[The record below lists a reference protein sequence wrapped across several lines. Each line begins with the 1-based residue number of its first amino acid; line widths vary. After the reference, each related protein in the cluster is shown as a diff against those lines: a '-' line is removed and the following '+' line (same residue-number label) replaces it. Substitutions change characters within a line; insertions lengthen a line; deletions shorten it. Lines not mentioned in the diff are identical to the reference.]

1 MDIYVPGGVDKAS
14 SNAVMVWLQGGGYV
28 VGSGIG
34 YPAGI
39 LAAIGDVIVVTLNYR
54 IGVLGFLSQGE
65 GRF

>member
-1 MDIYVPGGVDKAS
+1 MDIDVPGGVDKAS
-14 SNAVMVWLQGGGYV
+14 SKAVMVWLHGGGYV

-39 LAAIGDVIVVTLNYR
+39 LAAIGDVIIVTLNYR

>member
-1 MDIYVPGGVDKAS
+1 M
-14 SNAVMVWLQGGGYV
+14 WLHGGGYV